1 MASSL
6 EDTVLT
12 EQNWSPLVADVKAL
26 VDSEVAGKSG
36 VTATGI
42 KVAYK
47 AVNAFAPGYYQQ
59 AVETIL
65 PGIVGRLEPFWAEFT
80 AAGGG
85 SFGDYLAKRG
95 DEAAEALLAVTDD
108 MAGRSD
114 KTAVVKAYQSV
125 RGGAVKNVEAALPGL
140 GALVQ
145 KYAG

>member
-65 PGIVGRLEPFWAEFT
+65 PGIVGRLEPFWADFT

>member
-6 EDTVLT
+6 QDIVLT

-26 VDSEVAGKSG
+26 VNSEIAGKSG
-36 VTATGI
+36 VAATGL

-65 PGIVGRLEPFWAEFT
+65 PGIVERLEPFWADFQ
-80 AAGGG
+80 ASGGS

-95 DEAAEALLAVTDD
+95 NEAAEALLTVTDD

-125 RGGAVKNVEAALPGL
+125 RGGAVKNVEAALPAL